1 MKDGDVV
8 TFKIRVSVSG
18 EGEGFGRI
26 KLRYDPSKAITKD
39 EWAPQ
44 SCMDSAKG
52 VVDGFAEGEITC
64 IDDPTDA
71 TGCTVINGI
80 KVCESQLAVTFARYS
95 KTMQKVRVKADYD
108 FYKGQM
114 DCWTDPQGETHC
126 PVNTG
131 GNLDSCQKY
140 EENLSAASSVPNV
153 LMVLREVLV
162 RATSTRIL
170 MTVVQMFLFR
180 P

>member
-8 TFKIRVSVSG
+8 TFKIRVSVTG
-18 EGEGFGRI
+18 AGEGFGRI

-80 KVCESQLAVTFARYS
+80 KVCESQLKPSPLHSIPKLCKRFELKLTMTFIRGKWTAGQ
-95 KTMQKVRVKADYD
+95 TLKVKR
-108 FYKGQM
+108 
-114 DCWTDPQGETHC
+114 T
-126 PVNTG
+126 
-131 GNLDSCQKY
+131 
-140 EENLSAASSVPNV
+140 
-153 LMVLREVLV
+153 V
-162 RATSTRIL
+162 R
-170 MTVVQMFLFR
+170 
-180 P
+180 